1 MSNIHLKY
9 RIYTYYLNFE
19 LFKYG
24 FVLYYIATRNRH
36 IIVALHRCNIV
47 TRTDN
52 CTAIFPQF
60 LTKHMDIVIDNRYCM
75 VTIPQTHYCYQDRH
89 DTKSYSNM
97 GFCCIILP
105 QETDILLLHYTDAI
119 LSLEQT
125 IVLHY
130 SNISFKM
137 YSDMVI
143 DNRCCIVTIHR
154 CTIVTGT
161 DIILKVIQIWVS
173 VVSYCNKKQT
183 HYCCI
188 TQMHYFHY
196 NRQL

>member
-60 LTKHMDIVIDNRYCM
+60 LTKHSDIVIDNRHCM
-75 VTIPQTHYCYQDRH
+75 VTI
-89 DTKSYSNM
+89 
-97 GFCCIILP
+97 
-105 QETDILLLHYTDAI
+105 
-119 LSLEQT
+119 
-125 IVLHY
+125 
-130 SNISFKM
+130 
-137 YSDMVI
+137 
-143 DNRCCIVTIHR
+143 HR
-154 CTIVTGT
+154 YTIVTET
-161 DIILKVIQIWVS
+161 DMTLKVIQIWVS

-183 HYCCI
+183 YYCCI
-188 TQMHYFHY
+188 TQMQYCY
-196 NRQL
+196 QNRQLYCIIPIFFKMHSILSLITDSVWLQNTVALLLLRQI